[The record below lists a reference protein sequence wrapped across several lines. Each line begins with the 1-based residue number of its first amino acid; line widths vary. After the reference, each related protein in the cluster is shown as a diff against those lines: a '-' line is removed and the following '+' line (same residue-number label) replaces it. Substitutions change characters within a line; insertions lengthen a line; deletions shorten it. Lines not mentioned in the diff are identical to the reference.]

1 MFTVQV
7 KLLIKIKKTKFLAQN
22 TYKINVKKILG
33 ITFLSS
39 VKKF

>member
-7 KLLIKIKKTKFLAQN
+7 KLLIKEKNTKLLAQN
-22 TYKINVKKILG
+22 TYKINVKNFLG
-33 ITFLSS
+33 TFLSS